1 MAHPLHAFFAKI
13 PHFSGLTPSELEEI
27 IRAVHPLD
35 VKAGERLF
43 GEGDPG
49 DAAFV
54 IQSGRVEIFRLID
67 GEEIS
72 LVELGDGEVV
82 GELAL
87 IDGAA
92 RSAAC
97 RVLEDATLLRLDK
110 TEFDFLRDH
119 MRPAAYTVIRSLS
132 ATICARIRNTN
143 EQIAELLAPPGPRPA
158 PPPPEKRS
166 WLSRLFGGRRK

>member
-1 MAHPLHAFFAKI
+1 MGHPLHAFFARI
-13 PHFSGLTPSELEEI
+13 PHFSGLSPSELEEI
-27 IRAVHPLD
+27 IRAVHPLEI
-35 VKAGERLF
+35 KAGERLF

-49 DAAFV
+49 DAAFI
-54 IQSGRVEIFRLID
+54 IQTGRVEIFRLID
-67 GEEIS
+67 GEEIP
-72 LVELGDGEVV
+72 LVELGQGEVV

-110 TEFDFLRDH
+110 TEFDYLRAN
-119 MRPAAYTVIRSLS
+119 MRPAAYTIIRSLT

-143 EQIAELLAPPGPRPA
+143 DQIGDLLAPPGPRPE
-158 PPPPEKRS
+158 PELPSKRS
-166 WLSRLFGGRRK
+166 WLSRLFGGRR